1 MNYMRYT
8 CDNITLH
15 AGAVMPDLL
24 ILIRKGGV
32 LMKARSFFKWLSIVL
47 AGVILLISIGFLLL
61 PKEPREIM
69 EFDDPYRTERT
80 LAQSDHY
87 MASTGTPWATETAL
101 RIMGEGGNAYD
112 AAMAAMLSLNVTFN
126 QAASFPSV
134 APILMYNASTG
145 EVNSYI
151 GAGKAPEKATV
162 EYFLKHNMKNV
173 PKYKLVGQLL
183 PASVDVLVSVMK
195 EYGTMSFADLAED
208 AIRLARD
215 GFPIHGQ
222 MLADMDLSFVERL
235 GLTFLMPYNS
245 QVYFH
250 GSWWNPLHQNERL
263 VLTDL
268 ANTLQELCNAE
279 QAVLDSGGTRE
290 EGLDAVRSYFYEG
303 PIAETIADYHAQKG
317 GLITYEDLASYEGGW
332 ESPLHGT
339 YNEYT
344 VYSNQTWN
352 QGAVVPMV
360 LQMLEGI
367 DLKKMGHNSPEY
379 IHTVL
384 QAIELAMADREA
396 YFGDPAFVDVP
407 TDGLL
412 SKEYAAVRRE
422 MMTPGKAFGQMPPA
436 GDPWNYAAAGFAAE
450 SLMADAVVADNK
462 DSNYTFGKDTSY
474 ITVVDSQGNAVSL
487 TPSDFPESP
496 MIPGTGLNLG
506 TRMTQFYIDEN
517 HVNGLMPGKRPRI
530 TPNPSMVLKDGELF
544 MSFGTP
550 GGDSQTQAIVQV
562 FLNVTVFG
570 MDLQEAISAPRFLSL
585 NWPDSFAPHEYCP
598 GQISIEEP
606 LYAEVAEDMKAM
618 GYKVNQYR
626 NWDNTFGSVCAII
639 RDPSSCHLYGAADPR
654 EVSWAEGA

>member
-1 MNYMRYT
+1 MK
-8 CDNITLH
+8 
-15 AGAVMPDLL
+15 
-24 ILIRKGGV
+24 IRKILKGV
-32 LMKARSFFKWLSIVL
+32 GIVL
-47 AGVILLISIGFLLL
+47 AGVILLLGIGYLCL
-61 PKEPREIM
+61 PKGPRETM

-80 LAQSDHY
+80 LASSDHY

-101 RIMGEGGNAYD
+101 RIMREGGNAFD
-112 AAMAAMLSLNVTFN
+112 AAMGAMLSLNVTFN

-134 APILMYNASTG
+134 APILLYNASTG
-145 EVNSYI
+145 EVESYI

-162 EYFLKHNMKNV
+162 DYFLSHNMKNV

-195 EYGTMSFADLAED
+195 EHGTLSFSDLAAD
-208 AIRLARD
+208 AIRLARE

-222 MLADMDLSFVERL
+222 MLDDMDLSFVERL

-245 QVYFH
+245 KVYFN

-263 VLTDL
+263 ILSDL
-268 ANTLQELCNAE
+268 ADTLQSLCDEE
-279 QAVLDSGGTRE
+279 QKVLLAGGTRE
-290 EGLDAVRSYFYEG
+290 EGLDAVRAYFYEG
-303 PIAETIADYHAQKG
+303 PIAEIISEYHAKKG
-317 GLITYEDLASYEGGW
+317 GLITYEDLAAYEGGW
-332 ESPLHGT
+332 EAPLKGT
-339 YNEYT
+339 YGEYT
-344 VYSNQTWN
+344 IYSNQTWN

-367 DLKKMGHNSPEY
+367 DLKAMGHNSPEY

-407 TDGLL
+407 VDGLL
-412 SKEYAAVRRE
+412 SKEYAAVRRA
-422 MMTPGKAFGQMPPA
+422 MMTPGKAFGEMPPA
-436 GDPWNYAAAGFAAE
+436 GDPISYNGSGVASAVLTADSTEVGEKEAAY
-450 SLMADAVVADNK
+450 S
-462 DSNYTFGKDTSY
+462 FGKDTSY
-474 ITVVDSQGNAVSL
+474 ITVIDGQGNAVSL

-517 HVNGLMPGKRPRI
+517 HVNGLQPGKRPRI
-530 TPNPSMVLKDGELF
+530 TPNPSMVTKNGELF

-606 LYAEVAEDMKAM
+606 LYSETAKAMEAM
-618 GYKVNQYR
+618 GYKVNRYR
-626 NWDNTFGSVCAII
+626 EWDNTFGSVCAII
-639 RDPSSCHLYGAADPR
+639 RDADTGHLFGGADPR
-654 EVSWAEGA
+654 EVSWAEGE